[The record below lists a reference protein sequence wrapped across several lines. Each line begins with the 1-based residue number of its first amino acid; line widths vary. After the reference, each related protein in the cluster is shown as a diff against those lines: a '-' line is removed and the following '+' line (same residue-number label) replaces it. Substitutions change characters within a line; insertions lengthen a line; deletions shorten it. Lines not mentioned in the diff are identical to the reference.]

1 MSDPADRARS
11 IFLDVIENYA
21 PGQWASYLDRACAGD
36 GALRARVDRLLRAQA
51 ALGSF
56 HEVPKPRL
64 VATADEPLVERPG
77 TVIGTYKL
85 MEQIGEGG
93 MGLVFVAEQQ
103 HPVRRK
109 VALKVIKPGMRSRQV
124 IARFE
129 AERQALAL
137 MDHPNIA
144 KVHDGGTTPEGRP
157 YFVMELVKG
166 TPITAYCDQQ
176 RLTTRQR
183 LGLFADVCRAVQHA
197 HQKGIIHR
205 DLKPSNVLVAVHDVK
220 PVVKVIDFG
229 IAKAAG
235 QQLTD
240 KTLYTQF
247 AQMVGTP
254 LYMSPEQAGASSLDV
269 DTRSDVYSLG
279 VLLYELLTGTT
290 PFEAEALK
298 QAGYD
303 EMRRIIREEEPPR
316 PSTRLSTLKQA
327 ALSTVAACRAAEPGQ
342 LGRQVRGELDWVVM
356 KCLEKDRDRRYE
368 SAGALADD
376 VQRYLADEPLQASPP
391 SAAYRLRK
399 LARRHKVALTTV
411 GLVIVALLAVA
422 ISTGYVLRD
431 RSTRQAVVTARV
443 TDALDESERL
453 YRAGLVPE
461 ALTAARRAESLLAT
475 GPAGDALAAR
485 VQERIED
492 LDTVLQL
499 DQVLFKS
506 AQPQVRH
513 AEYERLFRR
522 YGIDLSTQ
530 SDEEAAAQIRGRFIA
545 LDLAVALDQWHVFP
559 TGKAFDRKLTAVAR
573 QADPD
578 DWRDRVRAA
587 FDRNDRAAVEEVER
601 TAPVDQLPPATIR
614 TILLCSFWDPLALRE
629 QPRRDFMRRALLR
642 FPNDVWLNWFLAD
655 SLTYCE
661 PKNIEE
667 GVGHYWVLVALRP
680 HSPVI
685 YVNLG
690 YSMEILGRLDEALG
704 YYRTAIERDAMYAG
718 TAYTALAG
726 LLHRKGHAD
735 EAIATLRKAVAL
747 NPYDAGI
754 RVEVGRAFV
763 GMGRLVEAIADYKE
777 ALRLEPDSAAAQN
790 GLAWGLA
797 NCPDPKFRDIPRAV
811 ALAKRAVEL
820 APGNY
825 HIWNTLGV
833 AHLRA
838 GDWKAAV
845 EALTKCEAVA
855 PGVDWGDNAF
865 FLAMAHWQ
873 LGEKEQARQWYA
885 RGVAWMAERAPVSA
899 YERLQ
904 HCRAEAEELLGIPKP
919 LPAKD
924 QPATPP

>member
-1 MSDPADRARS
+1 MIEPVDPFGDGLVDEAAIFAAALECATPEARRA
-11 IFLDVIENYA
+11 FVK
-21 PGQWASYLDRACAGD
+21 QACAGD
-36 GALRARVDRLLRAQA
+36 ARLEALVEGLLRAHDHPDSFLQA
-51 ALGSF
+51 PEAG
-56 HEVPKPRL
+56 L
-64 VATADEPLVERPG
+64 VATLDEPMAERAG
-77 TVIGTYKL
+77 TVIGPYKL
-85 MEQIGEGG
+85 LEQIGEGG
-93 MGLVFVAEQQ
+93 MGLVYVAEQQ
-103 HPVRRK
+103 QPVRRK
-109 VALKVIKPGMRSRQV
+109 VALKIIKPGMDSRQV
-124 IARFE
+124 IGRFE

-144 KVHDGGTTPEGRP
+144 KVHDGGTTPDGRP

-166 TPITAYCDQQ
+166 LPITAYCDQQ
-176 RLTTRQR
+176 RLPTPQR
-183 LGLFADVCRAVQHA
+183 LELFVDVCRAVQHA

-205 DLKPSNVLVAVHDVK
+205 DLKPSNILVAVHDVT

-229 IAKAAG
+229 IAKATG
-235 QQLTD
+235 GLLTD
-240 KTLYTQF
+240 KTLYTQV
-247 AQMVGTP
+247 AQLVGTP

-290 PFEAEALK
+290 PFEAESLQK
-298 QAGYD
+298 AGYD
-303 EMRRIIREEEPPR
+303 EMRRIIREEEPHR
-316 PSTRLSTLKQA
+316 PSTRLSTLAQA

-356 KCLEKDRDRRYE
+356 RCLEKDRDRRYQ

-422 ISTGYVLRD
+422 ISAGYVLRD
-431 RSTRQAVVTARV
+431 RSTRQAVATARV

-506 AQPQVRH
+506 WASPVRH

-530 SDEEAAAQIRGRFIA
+530 SDEEAAARIRGRFIA
-545 LDLAVALDQWHVFP
+545 VDLAVALDQWHVFP
-559 TGKAFDRKLTAVAR
+559 TDKAFDRKLTAVAR

-587 FDRNDRAAVEEVER
+587 FDRDDREAVEEVLR

-614 TILLCSFWDPLALRE
+614 TILLCQGWDPGGPWE

-642 FPNDVWLNWFLAD
+642 FPNDVWLNWFLAN
-655 SLTYCE
+655 SLTQCL

-667 GVGHYWVLVALRP
+667 GVGYYRVLVALRP

-685 YVNLG
+685 YLNLG
-690 YSMEILGRLDEALG
+690 GLMEILGRLDEAIA
-704 YYRTAIERDAMYAG
+704 YYRMVIERDPKNAG
-718 TAYTALAG
+718 GAYTALTG

-735 EAIATLRKAVAL
+735 EAIATLRKAIAL
-747 NPYDAGI
+747 YPDDPGI
-754 RVEVGRAFV
+754 REDMGIAFAHI
-763 GMGRLVEAIADYKE
+763 GRLDEAIAEYKE
-777 ALRLEPDSAAAQN
+777 ALRLKPDSAKAHNNVAWL
-790 GLAWGLA
+790 LAT
-797 NCPDPKFRDIPRAV
+797 CPDPKFRDAPRAV
-811 ALAKRAVEL
+811 TLGKRAVEL
-820 APGNY
+820 APDKGAC
-825 HIWNTLGV
+825 WKTLGT
-833 AHLRA
+833 AYYRA

-845 EALTKCEAVA
+845 EALTKSEELS
-855 PGVDWGDNAF
+855 PGRYSAINAF

-873 LGEKEQARQWYA
+873 LGEKDKARDWYDKA
-885 RGVAWMAERAPVSA
+885 VDWME
-899 YERLQ
+899 
-904 HCRAEAEELLGIPKP
+904 KN
-919 LPAKD
+919 
-924 QPATPP
+924 QPQDL